1 MFSSVLALLLAV
13 EGMGLAGA
21 AGVGLVI
28 AFVIYYVAAQAE
40 EKSVVRASLRQ
51 LDGYEVENV
60 RDKELLNPLRD
71 RALLPLLN
79 GLTGLGRRLTPIG
92 YVDQIRKKFVYAGE
106 LGSDAVDR
114 FLAIRVITVSA
125 AIIGVPLLWTMSGT
139 TGKTRLGLVLLYAL
153 VLILGPDASL
163 NRKVE
168 ARQLEIRRRLPDV
181 LDLLTISV
189 EAGLGF
195 EQALDRTV
203 ASVPGPLSDE
213 FSRMLGEVRA
223 GASRAEAM
231 RALEQRSSVTEL
243 RSFVLAILQA
253 DTFGV
258 SIGRVLRAQADEMR
272 IKRRQLA
279 EELAQKAPVK
289 MLIPMVFCIFP
300 ALFVVVLGPAMINIY
315 ENF

>member
-1 MFSSVLALLLAV
+1 MFASLLAV
-13 EGMGLAGA
+13 S
-21 AGVGLVI
+21 GVGLLGVAGI
-28 AFVIYYVAAQAE
+28 GLTVAFVVYFVAAQAE

-60 RDKELLNPLRD
+60 RDKELLNPLKD
-71 RALLPLLN
+71 RAIVPFVKS
-79 GLTGLGRRLTPIG
+79 LTDLGRRLTPVG
-92 YVDQIRKKFVYAGE
+92 YVDQVRKKFVYAGE
-106 LGSDAVDR
+106 LGSDAVDK
-114 FLAIRVITVSA
+114 FLAIRVITVA
-125 AIIGVPLLWTMSGT
+125 AAAVLVPVIWTMSGL
-139 TGKTRLGLVLLYAL
+139 TGKTRLGVILLVLL

-168 ARQLEIRRRLPDV
+168 ARQLDIRRRLPDV

-272 IKRRQLA
+272 IKRRQMA
-279 EELAQKAPVK
+279 EEMAQKAPVK

>member
-1 MFSSVLALLLAV
+1 VGAVLAILAV
-13 EGMGLAGA
+13 GGMGFIGVV
-21 AGVGLVI
+21 GVGAVI
-28 AFVIYYVAAQAE
+28 AFVIYYLASQAE
-40 EKSVVRASLRQ
+40 EKSIVRASLRQ
-51 LDGYEVENV
+51 LEGYEVENV
-60 RDKELLNPLRD
+60 RDKELLNPLRE
-71 RALLPLLN
+71 RAILPVLR
-79 GLTGLGRRLTPIG
+79 GLTDLGRRLTPVG
-92 YVDQIRKKFVYAGE
+92 YVDQVRKKFIYAGE
-106 LGSDAVDR
+106 LGPDAVDR
-114 FLAIRVITVSA
+114 FLAVRVITIA
-125 AIIGVPLLWTMSGT
+125 LIPLAIFGILAFLPLSGMSRNGM
-139 TGKTRLGLVLLYAL
+139 LLLVVMML
-153 VLILGPDASL
+153 VLGPDASL
-163 NRKVE
+163 NRRVE
-168 ARQLEIRRRLPDV
+168 ARQLEIRRRLPDI

-223 GASRAEAM
+223 GASRAQAM
-231 RALEQRSSVTEL
+231 RALQERSNVSEL

-279 EELAQKAPVK
+279 QEMAQKAPVK

-300 ALFVVVLGPAMINIY
+300 SLFAVVLGPAMINIY